1 MCFCRSCFFCDCMC
15 LGNQGGNEI
24 NRQADQW
31 MLTLEGPKGSKQY
44 NYWHTKSILD
54 TDYEQLSYPSHF
66 LLSVCRALGLKICAL
81 NPRISSRGKRRG
93 TMGGTGGER
102 ERERENL

>member
-66 LLSVCRALGLKICAL
+66 LLSVCRALGLKRSA
-81 NPRISSRGKRRG
+81 P
-93 TMGGTGGER
+93 
-102 ERERENL
+102 